1 MFASVTKGKHFV
13 LISFLG
19 FVMINCDCY
28 DTNVIHDKRTNKR
41 QSSTIPV
48 TRYPLLVTVVFVF
61 Y

>member
-28 DTNVIHDKRTNKR
+28 DTNVIHDKR
-41 QSSTIPV
+41 I
-48 TRYPLLVTVVFVF
+48 
-61 Y
+61 